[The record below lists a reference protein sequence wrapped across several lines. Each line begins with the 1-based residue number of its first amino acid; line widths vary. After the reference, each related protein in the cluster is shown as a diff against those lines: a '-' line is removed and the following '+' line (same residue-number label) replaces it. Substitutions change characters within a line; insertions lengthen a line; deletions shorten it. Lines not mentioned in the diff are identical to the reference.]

1 MSSRHTPDQIARFL
15 ISTGR
20 QGARTLSFLGKHQ
33 GIIEAFETE
42 VGKQIMGS
50 AVDRHEELVNKILNS
65 DDATVEEK
73 AERKVLFDLLAR
85 WSNLINQYYKA
96 MDFMKEKSE
105 EA

>member
-1 MSSRHTPDQIARFL
+1 MSDRYTTDQISRFL
-15 ISTGR
+15 MTTGR

-42 VGKQIMGS
+42 VGKQIMAA

-65 DDATVEEK
+65 DDATAEDK

-96 MDFMKEKSE
+96 TDYLKGKSE